1 MSSTDRTFTT
11 RYNILRG
18 QLIYNF
24 HVQNPTRQLEGRNTP
39 ASIVTIMNNAKA
51 TGSCCPTS
59 TPTCIP
65 NDTNLVQNGDFA
77 TGNFSAWNL
86 QGADPDPALNKIIT
100 TSSSPDP
107 LPSPAPAVYGY
118 AAGNIGSNATL
129 TQNIS
134 TTVGQTYTLSYYLY
148 GGVVDGIGSTIYFSA
163 SISGT
168 PITGSIIIY
177 TSPPGIPPFGWY
189 LYSFVFTASSI
200 STPLTFT
207 TRHDANYLY
216 ITNISVTATCS

>member
-11 RYNILRG
+11 KYNILRG

-77 TGNFSAWNL
+77 TGDFSEWIPPGN
-86 QGADPDPALNKIIT
+86 PNNTIVN
-100 TSSSPDP
+100 TSPP
-107 LPSPAPAVYGY
+107 LPSPAGALYGY
-118 AAGNIGSNATL
+118 KAGNIGSNVTL
-129 TQNIS
+129 TQNIP
-134 TTVGQTYTLSYYLY
+134 TTVGQTYTLSYYLLDEGY
-148 GGVVDGIGSTIYFSA
+148 PGSDPDTIYFSA
-163 SISGT
+163 SVSVT
-168 PITGSIIIY
+168 PIAGSIISY
-177 TSPPGIPPFGWY
+177 TSPPPNPGFDWT
-189 LYSFVFTASSI
+189 LYSFVFTATSN
-200 STPLTFT
+200 STPLIFT
-207 TRHDANYLY
+207 TRNDNSYFYL
-216 ITNISVTATCS
+216 TNISVTATCS